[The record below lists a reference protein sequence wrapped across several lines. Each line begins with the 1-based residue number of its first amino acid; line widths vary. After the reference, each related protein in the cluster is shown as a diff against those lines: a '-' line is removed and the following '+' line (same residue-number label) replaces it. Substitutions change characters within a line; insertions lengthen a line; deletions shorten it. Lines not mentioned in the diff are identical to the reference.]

1 MEDTYTFPDYFNETS
16 PETFTMF
23 GKPIDDFVDYSYIP
37 HIDNQSSENN
47 EVNVYNSIEDNK
59 CDIQET
65 MDNTPSEPKKK
76 EIFVVE
82 NKEETKAIK
91 NEVVL
96 TDDSEQMMNIENK
109 QRHIPC
115 PSDDPVDRALQLY
128 DPRQVQFRTKKRE
141 RNSTEKYSKG
151 RKKAGHFLIDDL
163 IPFHSS
169 IRKDNKKSKIM
180 IMFVNFAVGFLNG
193 YIKAQRIKKKKF
205 NPINYSQKKNIGI
218 EDTYKLLKEK
228 KVIDLINKETSS
240 KVTHSK
246 RSNKETYEQLRC
258 DVKIFEMKVEDFFTQ
273 IFLGDPTAVREKY
286 KVKKD
291 KAIKCEFFREN
302 IKRQIKELECEEKM
316 INALEPDFLSLLNDE
331 EDTQNNCDPYFDKL
345 SIDEA
350 KNNFAKAI
358 ESKIGDVEIEG
369 KRFQSLINK
378 IVKIITNY
386 KKKMKSDKHFVTNE
400 TICSLYKE
408 KFPQEKQRV
417 LFYIKV
423 LLKEGYDFIKD
434 FEEKYKKKYNKSA
447 PPSLTVNDMM
457 YQFKI

>member
-1 MEDTYTFPDYFNETS
+1 MEDPFDIYNENYTTFP
-16 PETFTMF
+16 MF
-23 GKPIDDFVDYSYIP
+23 SKPIDDYDNSFNIP
-37 HIDNQSSENN
+37 DIDNQSGEDN
-47 EVNVYNSIEDNK
+47 EVNEDNVYNGIEDIK
-59 CDIQET
+59 YGIQET

-76 EIFVVE
+76 DPLFVSK
-82 NKEETKAIK
+82 KEETIK
-91 NEVVL
+91 KEVVK
-96 TDDSEQMMNIENK
+96 TDDSEQKMKE
-109 QRHIPC
+109 Q
-115 PSDDPVDRALQLY
+115 Q
-128 DPRQVQFRTKKRE
+128 QFRTRKRE
-141 RNSTEKYSKG
+141 RNSAVKYSKG
-151 RKKAGHFLIDDL
+151 RKKAGNFLIDDL

-169 IRKDNKKSKIM
+169 NRKDNKKSKIM
-180 IMFVNFAVGFLNG
+180 ILFVNFAVGFLNG

-286 KVKKD
+286 KLKKD

-331 EDTQNNCDPYFDKL
+331 EDTQNNFETYFDKL

-350 KNNFAKAI
+350 KTNFAKAI
-358 ESKIGDVEIEG
+358 KSKIGDVEIEG

-378 IVKIITNY
+378 IIKIITNY
-386 KKKMKSDKHFVTNE
+386 KKKMKSDNSFVTNE
-400 TICSLYKE
+400 KICNLYKE
-408 KFPQEKQRV
+408 KFPQEIKRV
-417 LFYIKV
+417 KCYIKA
-423 LLKEGYDFIKD
+423 LKKEGYDFIKD
-434 FEEKYKKKYNKSA
+434 FEVKYKKKQYKKKYNESA
-447 PPSLTVNDMM
+447 PPQPNS
-457 YQFKI
+457 

>member
-1 MEDTYTFPDYFNETS
+1 MEDTFTNISNET
-16 PETFTMF
+16 TFTMF
-23 GKPIDDFVDYSYIP
+23 SKPIDDYVDYFDIP
-37 HIDNQSSENN
+37 HIDNQSSEDN

-59 CDIQET
+59 CVIQET
-65 MDNTPSEPKKK
+65 IDSTPSEPKKK
-76 EIFVVE
+76 EAVKFVAE
-82 NKEETKAIK
+82 KKEEIKAIK

-96 TDDSEQMMNIENK
+96 IDDSEQMMDIENN
-109 QRHIPC
+109 
-115 PSDDPVDRALQLY
+115 QL
-128 DPRQVQFRTKKRE
+128 QFRTKKRE
-141 RNSTEKYSKG
+141 RNSAEKYSKG
-151 RKKAGHFLIDDL
+151 RKKAGNFLIDDL

-169 IRKDNKKSKIM
+169 NRKDNKKSKIM
-180 IMFVNFAVGFLNG
+180 IMFVNFAVGFLNE

-386 KKKMKSDKHFVTNE
+386 KKKMKSEDNFVTDE
-400 TICSLYKE
+400 KICNLYKE
-408 KFPQEKQRV
+408 KFPHEKLRV
-417 LFYIKV
+417 KYYIQK
-423 LLKEGYDFIKD
+423 LLEEGVGFIKD
-434 FEEKYKKKYNKSA
+434 FEEKYKKKQYKKKYNESA
-447 PPSLTVNDMM
+447 PPQPNS
-457 YQFKI
+457 

>member
-1 MEDTYTFPDYFNETS
+1 MEDTFTNISNETP
-16 PETFTMF
+16 PETTFNIF
-23 GKPIDDFVDYSYIP
+23 SRPIDGFVDYFYIP
-37 HIDNQSSENN
+37 HIDNQSSISNETTVTDSVDNFDIPHIDNQSSEDN
-47 EVNVYNSIEDNK
+47 EVNVYNSIED
-59 CDIQET
+59 
-65 MDNTPSEPKKK
+65 
-76 EIFVVE
+76 
-82 NKEETKAIK
+82 
-91 NEVVL
+91 
-96 TDDSEQMMNIENK
+96 DDSEQMMNI
-109 QRHIPC
+109 QI
-115 PSDDPVDRALQLY
+115 
-128 DPRQVQFRTKKRE
+128 QFRTKKRE
-141 RNSTEKYSKG
+141 RNSAEKYSKG
-151 RKKAGHFLIDDL
+151 RKKAGNFLIDDL

-169 IRKDNKKSKIM
+169 NRKDNKKSKIM
-180 IMFVNFAVGFLNG
+180 IMFVNFAVGFLNE

-350 KNNFAKAI
+350 KTNFAKAI
-358 ESKIGDVEIEG
+358 KSKIGDVEIEG

-386 KKKMKSDKHFVTNE
+386 KKKMKSEDNFVTDE
-400 TICSLYKE
+400 KICSLYKE
-408 KFPQEKQRV
+408 KFPQEKLRV
-417 LFYIKV
+417 EFYIKA
-423 LLKEGYDFIKD
+423 LKKEGYDCIKE

-447 PPSLTVNDMM
+447 PPQPNS
-457 YQFKI
+457 

>member
-1 MEDTYTFPDYFNETS
+1 MEDTFTNISNET
-16 PETFTMF
+16 TFTMF
-23 GKPIDDFVDYSYIP
+23 SKPIDDYVDYFDIP
-37 HIDNQSSENN
+37 HIDNQSSEDN

-59 CDIQET
+59 CVIQET
-65 MDNTPSEPKKK
+65 IDSTPSEPKKK

-151 RKKAGHFLIDDL
+151 RKKAGNFLIDDL

-169 IRKDNKKSKIM
+169 NRKDNKKSKIM
-180 IMFVNFAVGFLNG
+180 IMFVNFAVGFLNE

-205 NPINYSQKKNIGI
+205 NPIDYFQKKNIGI

-286 KVKKD
+286 KLKKD
-291 KAIKCEFFREN
+291 KATKCEFFKEN
-302 IKRQIKELECEEKM
+302 IQRQINELKCEEMM

-331 EDTQNNCDPYFDKL
+331 EDTQNNFETYFDKL
-345 SIDEA
+345 SMDEA
-350 KNNFAKAI
+350 KTNFAKAI
-358 ESKIGDVEIEG
+358 KSKIGDVEIEG

-378 IVKIITNY
+378 IIKIITNY
-386 KKKMKSDKHFVTNE
+386 KKKMKSDNIFVTNE
-400 TICSLYKE
+400 TICNLYKE

-417 LFYIKV
+417 KCYIKA
-423 LLKEGYDFIKD
+423 LKKEGYDFIKE
-434 FEEKYKKKYNKSA
+434 FEEKYKKKYKKSA
-447 PPSLTVNDMM
+447 PPQTDR
-457 YQFKI
+457 K

>member
-1 MEDTYTFPDYFNETS
+1 MEDTYIDIFNET
-16 PETFTMF
+16 TFNILSRSTNDPVDSF
-23 GKPIDDFVDYSYIP
+23 FVSY
-37 HIDNQSSENN
+37 IDNQSSEDN

-59 CDIQET
+59 CVIQET
-65 MDNTPSEPKKK
+65 IDSTPSEPKKK
-76 EIFVVE
+76 EAVKFVAE
-82 NKEETKAIK
+82 KKEEIKAIK

-96 TDDSEQMMNIENK
+96 IDDSEQMMDIEN
-109 QRHIPC
+109 R
-115 PSDDPVDRALQLY
+115 RL
-128 DPRQVQFRTKKRE
+128 QFRTKKRE
-141 RNSTEKYSKG
+141 RNSAEKYSKG
-151 RKKAGHFLIDDL
+151 RKKAGNFLIDDL

-169 IRKDNKKSKIM
+169 NRKDNKKSKIM
-180 IMFVNFAVGFLNG
+180 IMFVNFAVGFLNE

-205 NPINYSQKKNIGI
+205 NPIDYLQKKNIGI

-240 KVTHSK
+240 KFTTNK
-246 RSNKETYEQLRC
+246 QSNKEIYDSLRC

-286 KVKKD
+286 KLKKD
-291 KAIKCEFFREN
+291 KAIKCEFFKEN
-302 IKRQIKELECEEKM
+302 IQRQIKELKCEEKM

-378 IVKIITNY
+378 IIKIITNY
-386 KKKMKSDKHFVTNE
+386 KKKMKSEDNFVTDE
-400 TICSLYKE
+400 KICNLYKE
-408 KFPQEKQRV
+408 KFPHEKLRV
-417 LFYIKV
+417 KYYIQK
-423 LLKEGYDFIKD
+423 LLEEGVGFIKD
-434 FEEKYKKKYNKSA
+434 FEEKYKKKQYKKKYNESA
-447 PPSLTVNDMM
+447 PPQPNS
-457 YQFKI
+457 

>member
-1 MEDTYTFPDYFNETS
+1 MEDTFPDIFNET
-16 PETFTMF
+16 TFTMF
-23 GKPIDDFVDYSYIP
+23 SKPIDDSVDIP
-37 HIDNQSSENN
+37 HIDNQSSEDN

-59 CDIQET
+59 CVIQET
-65 MDNTPSEPKKK
+65 MDSTPSEPKKK
-76 EIFVVE
+76 EAVKFVAE
-82 NKEETKAIK
+82 KKEEIKAIK

-96 TDDSEQMMNIENK
+96 IDDSEQMMNIENENK
-109 QRHIPC
+109 QLR
-115 PSDDPVDRALQLY
+115 
-128 DPRQVQFRTKKRE
+128 FRTKKRE
-141 RNSTEKYSKG
+141 RNSAEKYSKG
-151 RKKAGHFLIDDL
+151 RKKAGNFLIDDL

-169 IRKDNKKSKIM
+169 NRKDNKKSKIM
-180 IMFVNFAVGFLNG
+180 IMFVNFAVGFLNE

-205 NPINYSQKKNIGI
+205 NPIDYLQKKNIGI

-228 KVIDLINKETSS
+228 KVIDLIS
-240 KVTHSK
+240 KDISIKVKHYK
-246 RSNKETYEQLRC
+246 HSNKEIYDSLRC

-286 KVKKD
+286 KLKKD
-291 KAIKCEFFREN
+291 KAIKCEFFKEN
-302 IKRQIKELECEEKM
+302 IQRQTKELECEEMM
-316 INALEPDFLSLLNDE
+316 INALEPGFLNLLNDE
-331 EDTQNNCDPYFDKL
+331 EDTQNNFETYFDKL

-350 KNNFAKAI
+350 KTNFAKAI
-358 ESKIGDVEIEG
+358 KSKIGDVEIEE

-378 IVKIITNY
+378 IIKIITNY
-386 KKKMKSDKHFVTNE
+386 KKKMKSDNIFVTNE

-447 PPSLTVNDMM
+447 PP
-457 YQFKI
+457 

>member
-1 MEDTYTFPDYFNETS
+1 MEDTYTFPDYFNETL

-96 TDDSEQMMNIENK
+96 TDDSEQMMNIENN
-109 QRHIPC
+109 
-115 PSDDPVDRALQLY
+115 QL
-128 DPRQVQFRTKKRE
+128 QFRTKKRE
-141 RNSTEKYSKG
+141 RNSAEKYSKG
-151 RKKAGHFLIDDL
+151 RKKAGNFLIDDL

-169 IRKDNKKSKIM
+169 NRKDNKKSKIM
-180 IMFVNFAVGFLNG
+180 IKFVNFAIRFLNE
-193 YIKAQRIKKKKF
+193 YIKAQGIKKKKF
-205 NPINYSQKKNIGI
+205 NPIDYSQKKNIGI

-228 KVIDLINKETSS
+228 KVIDLIS
-240 KVTHSK
+240 KDISIKVK
-246 RSNKETYEQLRC
+246 NCKKSNKEIYDSLRC

-286 KVKKD
+286 KLKKD
-291 KAIKCEFFREN
+291 KAIKCEFFKEN
-302 IKRQIKELECEEKM
+302 IQRQINELKCEEMM

-331 EDTQNNCDPYFDKL
+331 EDTQNNFETYFDKL

-350 KNNFAKAI
+350 KTNFAKAI
-358 ESKIGDVEIEG
+358 KSKIGDVEIEG

-378 IVKIITNY
+378 IIKIITNY
-386 KKKMKSDKHFVTNE
+386 KKKMKSDNIPVTNE
-400 TICSLYKE
+400 KICSLYKE
-408 KFPQEKQRV
+408 KFPQEKLRV
-417 LFYIKV
+417 EFYIKA
-423 LLKEGYDFIKD
+423 LKKEGYDFIND
-434 FEEKYKKKYNKSA
+434 FEKKYKKKYNK
-447 PPSLTVNDMM
+447 
-457 YQFKI
+457 